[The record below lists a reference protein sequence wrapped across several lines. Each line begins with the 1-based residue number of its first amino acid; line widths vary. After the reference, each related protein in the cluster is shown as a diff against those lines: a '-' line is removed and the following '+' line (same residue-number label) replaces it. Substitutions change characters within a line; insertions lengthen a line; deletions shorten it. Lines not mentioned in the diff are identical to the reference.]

1 MCLELM
7 KLAMTNKQA
16 IDLARAYL
24 GCGPSTF
31 YSYYSKHFS
40 TFRSG
45 DWCACF
51 VSCILSLAG
60 ASAPGFP
67 GLYCPTLRNAGVNAG
82 KAVAFGSA
90 QPGDVVFFNW
100 DNNKNADH
108 VGLLETCNF
117 NDKTVTTIDGNVS
130 NKVGRRTRN
139 WSEVMTIIRPT
150 YAEKDTG
157 LMNLVKAIQIFL
169 QSKGYYQGC
178 IVDGDFGTLTAKA
191 LQTYLRDLGYYTR
204 AIDGDFGTYSRV
216 ALTKAFEKGR
226 FC

>member
-1 MCLELM
+1 MFSELM

-24 GCGPSTF
+24 GSGPITF
-31 YSYYSKHFS
+31 YNYYSTHFS
-40 TFRSG
+40 TFRAG

-51 VSCILSLAG
+51 VSCILSMAG
-60 ASAPGFP
+60 ATAPGFP

-90 QPGDVVFFNW
+90 QPGDIVFFNW
-100 DNNKNADH
+100 DNNRNADH
-108 VGLLETCNF
+108 VGILESINYK
-117 NDKTVTTIDGNVS
+117 NATVTTIDGNVS
-130 NKVGRRTRN
+130 NRVGRRTRK

-150 YAEKDTG
+150 YAKKENG
-157 LMNLVKAIQIFL
+157 FMNLVKALQEFL
-169 QSKGYYQGC
+169 QSKGYYKGC

-204 AIDGDFGTYSRV
+204 AIDGDFGTYSRQ
-216 ALTKAFEKGR
+216 ALTKALEKGR

>member
-1 MCLELM
+1 MCLGLM
-7 KLAMTNKQA
+7 MLAMTNKQA

-24 GCGPSTF
+24 GSGPITF
-31 YSYYSKHFS
+31 FSYYSMHFS
-40 TFRSG
+40 TFRAG

-51 VSCILSLAG
+51 VSCILSMAG
-60 ASAPGFP
+60 ATAPGFP

-82 KAVAFGSA
+82 KAVEFGSA
-90 QPGDVVFFNW
+90 QPGDIVFFNW

-108 VGLLETCNF
+108 VGMLESVNF
-117 NDKTVTTIDGNVS
+117 KNATVTTIDGNVS

-150 YAEKDTG
+150 YAKKENG
-157 LMNLVKAIQIFL
+157 FMNLVKALQEFL
-169 QSKGYYQGC
+169 QSKGYYKNC

-204 AIDGDFGTYSRV
+204 AIDGDFGTYSRQ
-216 ALTKAFEKGR
+216 ALTKALEKGR

>member
-1 MCLELM
+1 M

-24 GCGPSTF
+24 GSGPSTF
-31 YSYYSKHFS
+31 YSYYSKHVSPFN
-40 TFRSG
+40 SG
-45 DWCACF
+45 YWCACF
-51 VSCILSLAG
+51 VSCILIMAG

-67 GLYCPTLRNAGVNAG
+67 GLECPKLRNAGVNAG
-82 KAVAFGSA
+82 KAVTFGSA
-90 QPGDVVFFNW
+90 QPGDIVFFNW

-108 VGLLETCNF
+108 VGLLESVNYG
-117 NDKTVTTIDGNVS
+117 NKTIVTIDGNVS
-130 NKVGRRTRN
+130 NRVGRRTRK
-139 WSEVMTIIRPT
+139 WSEVMTIIRPN

-169 QSKGYYQGC
+169 QSKGYYKNC

-204 AIDGDFGTYSRV
+204 AIDGDFGTYSRQ
-216 ALTKAFEKGR
+216 ALTKALEKGR